1 MTLLFELTQ
10 QDHPVI
16 YLNQDI
22 CILLLLD
29 LIILILEYLL
39 CDLCVKLKQQLL
51 LAFIAVIIILLQDK
65 LRDII
70 LVLLDCLSITVN
82 QGFKECHV
90 LFVFLLHE
98 EVQELSD
105 DGFFDTT
112 FEDLSVVFDKF
123 GKCFLGL

>member
-1 MTLLFELTQ
+1 MQF
-10 QDHPVI
+10 
-16 YLNQDI
+16 
-22 CILLLLD
+22 
-29 LIILILEYLL
+29 
-39 CDLCVKLKQQLL
+39 KQQFL
-51 LAFIAVIIILLQDK
+51 LAFIAVIIVFLQDK

-90 LFVFLLHE
+90 LFMFLLYE

-112 FEDLSVVFDKF
+112 FEDLSVVIDKF